1 LATTQHFGRWLLVS
15 CDAVGYGSGD
25 DLRHKSVQTA
35 LPAVLDEAAARA
47 RLHRVGWRRE
57 VTGDGEL
64 ALLPDT
70 EPEPRVVDDYVNHL
84 NGALTA
90 YNRDLRQEARLRLR
104 VAIHYGVAVRAD
116 NGYAGQGV
124 VVVSRLVDARP
135 VRAALEVS
143 DADLAVILSDQ
154 VFTDTVAQYYTSVR
168 PEAFRRVRVENK
180 EFLED
185 AWLWV
190 PDRDVHG
197 MHLGQPD
204 DPPAESMPA

>member
-1 LATTQHFGRWLLVS
+1 LDTEHFSRRLLVS
-15 CDAVGYGSGD
+15 TDAVGYGSGD
-25 DLRHKSVQTA
+25 DLRHKSVQTG
-35 LPAVLDEAAARA
+35 LPAVLDEAAERA
-47 RLHRVGWRRE
+47 RLHRVGWQRQ
-57 VTGDGEL
+57 VGGDGEL
-64 ALLPDT
+64 ALLPLT
-70 EPEPRVVDDYVNHL
+70 ESEPCVVDDYVHHL
-84 NGALTA
+84 AGALGR
-90 YNRDLRQEARLRLR
+90 YNRDLRPEARLRL
-104 VAIHYGVAVRAD
+104 AIHHGVAVQAG

-124 VVVSRLVDARP
+124 VAVSRLVDAPP
-135 VRAALEVS
+135 VRAALEVT

-190 PDRDVHG
+190 PDRDVHAL
-197 MHLGQPD
+197 HLGQPD